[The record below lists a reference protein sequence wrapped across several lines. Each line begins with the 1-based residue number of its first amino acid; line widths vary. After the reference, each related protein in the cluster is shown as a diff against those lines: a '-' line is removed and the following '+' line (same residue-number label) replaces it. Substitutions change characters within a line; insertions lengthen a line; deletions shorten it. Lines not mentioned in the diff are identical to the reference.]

1 MTNMK
6 RVLALMAD
14 GKPRTRAQIQDELGW
29 SDAQS
34 ENTIRHIR
42 AAGGLSLMA
51 PPPVYS
57 ITPKGRE
64 TLAKPEL
71 DKATVAKLA
80 AERRTLRRRMSAADK
95 TSNVNSRISAK
106 MREER
111 EERARI
117 REEARAEKLEEAR
130 RANEALSFIH
140 RASTGQVPNSIFAMG
155 GML

>member
-14 GKPRTRAQIQDELGW
+14 GKPRTRAQIQVELGW

-80 AERRTLRRRMSAADK
+80 AERRTLRRRLSAADK
-95 TSNVNSRISAK
+95 TNNVNSRISAK

-117 REEARAEKLEEAR
+117 REEARTEKREEAR
-130 RANEALSFIH
+130 RNNEANSYTWK
-140 RASTGQVPNSIFAMG
+140 AKSGQVPNSVFAMG
-155 GML
+155 SMG